1 MRPVRPIF
9 GTARHGLHG
18 THAVGGNSG
27 RSSQVHRAQSDSECR
42 AAPLRRTTFVAV
54 GTTVSGVEWLAV
66 HADDEPRA
74 IDNRADPVMRGAVRF
89 RLNGTDYELSGAAVR
104 AAAARGTPEPLLE
117 HWVAAGG
124 RRWPPKQLFEDAT
137 GIPRAKFTSHIALRQ
152 LRRLG
157 LTTSPLPGETATAVL
172 SSASPRVT
180 SHAVAELAV
189 DGPPLDLEEVGRAF
203 AALVAFL
210 SSEDF
215 TARVAHLEHTLAG
228 ADRPATVSAA
238 DAAD

>member
-1 MRPVRPIF
+1 VKKLDHRLLIYAAQLNDVTPRYTGQGRITSGWVSSWC
-9 GTARHGLHG
+9 AL
-18 THAVGGNSG
+18 GGNSG

-89 RLNGTDYELSGAAVR
+89 RLNGTDYELSGAAVQ

-137 GIPRAKFTSHIALRQ
+137 GIPAPSSPPTSRYVN
-152 LRRLG
+152 
-157 LTTSPLPGETATAVL
+157 SVVL
-172 SSASPRVT
+172 A
-180 SHAVAELAV
+180 
-189 DGPPLDLEEVGRAF
+189 
-203 AALVAFL
+203 
-210 SSEDF
+210 
-215 TARVAHLEHTLAG
+215 
-228 ADRPATVSAA
+228 
-238 DAAD
+238 